1 MSSVY
6 QNQIMSKLPNVT
18 TSIFATMTKIATE
31 NNAINLAQ
39 GFPNFNL
46 DEKLANIVAEVV
58 KKDVHQ
64 YLPIAG
70 YPPLLNKI
78 AKLIL
83 DSYQRKVEPETE
95 ILVTTGATQALFTS
109 ILALIKKDDEV
120 IILDPSFDNYEAPTL
135 LCNAKAIRVELNDDY
150 SPNWERIESVIT
162 NKTRMLIINSPHNP
176 TGKVWKE
183 NDFLALENLLEK
195 YPNILLMSDE
205 VYEFIAFEEKHISIH
220 SRKKLVDR
228 SIVISSFGKSF
239 HITGWRIGYLVAPE
253 YLTMEIKKVHQYL
266 VFSVNSLAQAAISE
280 YLDVASVKELG
291 KFYQEKRDY
300 FRKLLQN
307 SRFELM
313 PCEGTY
319 FQVVSYASISDE
331 NDLAF
336 CRRLAVEYGVAA
348 IPISAFYAD
357 GKDSKLIRFCFAK
370 DDRTLE
376 EAAKRLCR
384 V

>member
-1 MSSVY
+1 
-6 QNQIMSKLPNVT
+6 MSKLPNVT
-18 TSIFATMTKIATE
+18 ASIFAIMTKMATE

-39 GFPNFNL
+39 GFPNFAV
-46 DEKLANIVAEVV
+46 DEKLAAIVAEVV

-64 YLPIAG
+64 YLPISG
-70 YPPLLNKI
+70 FPPLLTKI

-83 DSYQRKVEPETE
+83 DSYQRIVLPENE

-109 ILALIKKDDEV
+109 ILALIKADEEV
-120 IILDPSFDNYEAPTL
+120 LILDPSFDNYEAPTL
-135 LCNAKAIRVELNDDY
+135 LCNAKAIRVDLNDDY
-150 SPNWERIESVIT
+150 SPNWERIEKVIT

-176 TGKVWKE
+176 TGKIWKE

-195 YPNILLMSDE
+195 YPNILLLSDE
-205 VYEFIAFEEKHISIH
+205 VYEFISFEQKHISIH
-220 SRKKLVDR
+220 SRKKIVER
-228 SIVISSFGKSF
+228 SIIVSSFGKSF

-253 YLTMEIKKVHQYL
+253 YLTKEIKKVHQYL
-266 VFSVNSLAQAAISE
+266 VFSVNSLAQAAISDYIE
-280 YLDVASVKELG
+280 VVSVKELG

-319 FQVVSYASISDE
+319 FQVVSYAAISDE
-331 NDLAF
+331 SDVDF
-336 CRRLAVEYGVAA
+336 CTRLVVEYGVAA

-357 GKDSKLIRFCFAK
+357 GKDLKLIRFCFAK
-370 DDRTLE
+370 DNKTLE
-376 EAAKRLCR
+376 EAAKRLCA

>member
-1 MSSVY
+1 
-6 QNQIMSKLPNVT
+6 MSKLPNVT
-18 TSIFATMTKIATE
+18 ASIFAIMTKMATE

-39 GFPNFNL
+39 GFPNFAV
-46 DEKLANIVAEVV
+46 DEKLAAIVAEVV

-64 YLPIAG
+64 FLPISG
-70 YPPLLNKI
+70 FPPLLTKI

-83 DSYQRKVEPETE
+83 DSYQRIVLPENE

-109 ILALIKKDDEV
+109 ILALIKADEEV
-120 IILDPSFDNYEAPTL
+120 LILDPSFDNYEAPTL
-135 LCNAKAIRVELNDDY
+135 LCNAKAIRVDLNDDY
-150 SPNWERIESVIT
+150 SPNWERIEKVIT

-176 TGKVWKE
+176 TGKIWKE

-195 YPNILLMSDE
+195 YPNVLLLSDE
-205 VYEFIAFEEKHISIH
+205 VYEFISFEQKHISIH
-220 SRKKLVDR
+220 SRKKIVER
-228 SIVISSFGKSF
+228 SIIVSSFGKSF

-253 YLTMEIKKVHQYL
+253 YLTKEIKKVHQYL
-266 VFSVNSLAQAAISE
+266 VFSVNSLAQAAISDYIE
-280 YLDVASVKELG
+280 VVSVKELG

-319 FQVVSYASISDE
+319 FQLVSYAAISDE
-331 NDLAF
+331 NDVDF
-336 CRRLAVEYGVAA
+336 CTRLVVEYGVAA

-357 GKDSKLIRFCFAK
+357 GKDLKLIRFCFAK
-370 DDRTLE
+370 DNKTLE
-376 EAAKRLCR
+376 EAAKRLCA

>member
-1 MSSVY
+1 
-6 QNQIMSKLPNVT
+6 MSKLPNVT
-18 TSIFATMTKIATE
+18 ASIFAIMTKMATE

-39 GFPNFNL
+39 GFPNFAV
-46 DEKLANIVAEVV
+46 DEKLAAIVAEVV

-64 YLPIAG
+64 YLPISG
-70 YPPLLNKI
+70 FPPLLTKI

-83 DSYQRKVEPETE
+83 DSYQRIVLPENE

-109 ILALIKKDDEV
+109 ILALIKADEEV
-120 IILDPSFDNYEAPTL
+120 LILDPSFDNYEAPTL
-135 LCNAKAIRVELNDDY
+135 LCNAKAIRVDLNDDY
-150 SPNWERIESVIT
+150 SPNWERIEKVIT

-176 TGKVWKE
+176 TGKIWKE

-195 YPNILLMSDE
+195 YPNILLLSDE
-205 VYEFIAFEEKHISIH
+205 VYEFISFEQKHISIH
-220 SRKKLVDR
+220 SRKKIVER
-228 SIVISSFGKSF
+228 SIIVSSFGKSF

-253 YLTMEIKKVHQYL
+253 YLTKEIKKVHQYL
-266 VFSVNSLAQAAISE
+266 VFSVNSLAQAAISDYIE
-280 YLDVASVKELG
+280 VVSVKELG
-291 KFYQEKRDY
+291 KFYHEKRDY

-319 FQVVSYASISDE
+319 FQVVSYAAISDE
-331 NDLAF
+331 NDVDF
-336 CRRLAVEYGVAA
+336 CTRLVVEYGVAA

-357 GKDSKLIRFCFAK
+357 GKDLKLIRFCFAK
-370 DDRTLE
+370 DNKTLE
-376 EAAKRLCR
+376 EAAKRLCA

>member
-1 MSSVY
+1 
-6 QNQIMSKLPNVT
+6 MSKLPNVT
-18 TSIFATMTKIATE
+18 ASIFAIMTKMATE

-39 GFPNFNL
+39 GFPNFAV
-46 DEKLANIVAEVV
+46 DEKLAAIVAEVV

-64 YLPIAG
+64 YLPISG
-70 YPPLLNKI
+70 FPPLLTKI

-83 DSYQRKVEPETE
+83 DSYQRIVLPENE

-109 ILALIKKDDEV
+109 ILALIKADEEV
-120 IILDPSFDNYEAPTL
+120 LILDPSFDNYEAPTL
-135 LCNAKAIRVELNDDY
+135 LCNAKAIRVDLNDDY
-150 SPNWERIESVIT
+150 SPNWERIEKVIT

-176 TGKVWKE
+176 TGKIWKE

-195 YPNILLMSDE
+195 YPNVLLLSDE
-205 VYEFIAFEEKHISIH
+205 VYEFISFEQKHISIH
-220 SRKKLVDR
+220 SRKKIVER
-228 SIVISSFGKSF
+228 SIIVSSFGKSF

-253 YLTMEIKKVHQYL
+253 YLTKEIKKVHQYL
-266 VFSVNSLAQAAISE
+266 VFSVNSLAQAAISDYIE
-280 YLDVASVKELG
+280 VVSVKELG

-319 FQVVSYASISDE
+319 FQLVSYAAISDE
-331 NDLAF
+331 NDVDF
-336 CRRLAVEYGVAA
+336 CTRLVVEYGVAA

-357 GKDSKLIRFCFAK
+357 GKDLKLIRFCFAK
-370 DDRTLE
+370 DNKTLE
-376 EAAKRLCR
+376 EAAKRLCA

>member
-1 MSSVY
+1 
-6 QNQIMSKLPNVT
+6 MSKLPNVT
-18 TSIFATMTKIATE
+18 ASIFAIMTKMATE
-31 NNAINLAQ
+31 HNAINLAQ
-39 GFPNFNL
+39 GFPNFAV
-46 DEKLANIVAEVV
+46 DKKLAAIVAEVV

-64 YLPIAG
+64 YLPISG
-70 YPPLLNKI
+70 FPPLLTKI

-83 DSYQRKVEPETE
+83 DSYQRIVLPENE

-109 ILALIKKDDEV
+109 ILALIKADEEV
-120 IILDPSFDNYEAPTL
+120 LILDPSFDNYEAPTL
-135 LCNAKAIRVELNDDY
+135 LCNAKAIRVDLNDDY
-150 SPNWERIESVIT
+150 SPNWERIEKVIT

-176 TGKVWKE
+176 TGKIWKE

-195 YPNILLMSDE
+195 YQNILLLSDE
-205 VYEFIAFEEKHISIH
+205 VYEFISFEQKHISIH
-220 SRKKLVDR
+220 SRKKIVER
-228 SIVISSFGKSF
+228 SIIVSSFGKSF

-253 YLTMEIKKVHQYL
+253 YLTKEIKKVHQYL
-266 VFSVNSLAQAAISE
+266 VFSVNSLAQAAISDYIE
-280 YLDVASVKELG
+280 VVSVKELG

-319 FQVVSYASISDE
+319 FQVVSYAAISDE
-331 NDLAF
+331 NDVDF
-336 CRRLAVEYGVAA
+336 CTRLVVEYGVAA

-357 GKDSKLIRFCFAK
+357 GKDLKLIRFCFAK
-370 DDRTLE
+370 DNKTLE
-376 EAAKRLCR
+376 EAAKRLCA

>member
-1 MSSVY
+1 
-6 QNQIMSKLPNVT
+6 MSKLPNVT
-18 TSIFATMTKIATE
+18 ASIFAIMTKMATE

-39 GFPNFNL
+39 GFPNFAV
-46 DEKLANIVAEVV
+46 DEKLAAIVAEVV

-64 YLPIAG
+64 YLPISG
-70 YPPLLNKI
+70 FPPLLTKI

-83 DSYQRKVEPETE
+83 DSYQRIVLPENE

-109 ILALIKKDDEV
+109 ILALIKADEEV
-120 IILDPSFDNYEAPTL
+120 LILDPSFDNYEAPTL
-135 LCNAKAIRVELNDDY
+135 LCNAKAIRVDLNDDY
-150 SPNWERIESVIT
+150 SPNWERIEKVIT

-176 TGKVWKE
+176 TGKIWKE

-195 YPNILLMSDE
+195 YPNILLLSDE
-205 VYEFIAFEEKHISIH
+205 VYEFISFEQKHISIH
-220 SRKKLVDR
+220 SRKKIVER
-228 SIVISSFGKSF
+228 SIIVSSFGKSF

-253 YLTMEIKKVHQYL
+253 YLTKEIKKVHQYL
-266 VFSVNSLAQAAISE
+266 VFSVNSLAQAAISDYIE
-280 YLDVASVKELG
+280 VVSVKELG

-319 FQVVSYASISDE
+319 FQVVSYAAISDE
-331 NDLAF
+331 NDVDF
-336 CRRLAVEYGVAA
+336 CTRLVVEYGVAA

-357 GKDSKLIRFCFAK
+357 GKDLKLIRFCFAK
-370 DDRTLE
+370 DNKTLE
-376 EAAKRLCR
+376 EAAKRLCA

>member
-1 MSSVY
+1 
-6 QNQIMSKLPNVT
+6 MSKLPNVT
-18 TSIFATMTKIATE
+18 ASIFAIMTKMATE

-39 GFPNFNL
+39 GFPNFAV
-46 DEKLANIVAEVV
+46 DEKLAAIVAEVV

-64 YLPIAG
+64 YLPISG
-70 YPPLLNKI
+70 FPPLLTKI

-83 DSYQRKVEPETE
+83 DSYQRIVLPENE

-109 ILALIKKDDEV
+109 ILALIKADEEV
-120 IILDPSFDNYEAPTL
+120 LILDPSFDNYEAPTL
-135 LCNAKAIRVELNDDY
+135 LCNAKAIRVDLNDDY
-150 SPNWERIESVIT
+150 SPNWERIEKVIT

-176 TGKVWKE
+176 TGKIWKE

-195 YPNILLMSDE
+195 YPNILLLSDE
-205 VYEFIAFEEKHISIH
+205 VYEFISFEQKHISIH
-220 SRKKLVDR
+220 SRKKIVER
-228 SIVISSFGKSF
+228 SIIVSSFGKSF

-253 YLTMEIKKVHQYL
+253 YLTKEIKKVHQYL
-266 VFSVNSLAQAAISE
+266 VFSVNSLAQAAISDYIE
-280 YLDVASVKELG
+280 VVSVKDLG

-319 FQVVSYASISDE
+319 FQVVSYAAISDE
-331 NDLAF
+331 NDVDF
-336 CRRLAVEYGVAA
+336 CTRLVVEYGVAA

-357 GKDSKLIRFCFAK
+357 GKDLKLIRFCFAK
-370 DDRTLE
+370 DNKTLE
-376 EAAKRLCR
+376 EAAKRLC
-384 V
+384 VV

>member
-1 MSSVY
+1 
-6 QNQIMSKLPNVT
+6 MSKLPNVT
-18 TSIFATMTKIATE
+18 ASIFAIMTKMATE

-39 GFPNFNL
+39 GFPNFAV
-46 DEKLANIVAEVV
+46 DEKLAAIVAEVV

-64 YLPIAG
+64 YLPISG
-70 YPPLLNKI
+70 FPPLLTKI

-83 DSYQRKVEPETE
+83 DSYQRIVLPENE

-109 ILALIKKDDEV
+109 ILALIKADEEV
-120 IILDPSFDNYEAPTL
+120 LILDPSFDNYEAPTL
-135 LCNAKAIRVELNDDY
+135 LCNAKAIRVDLNDDY
-150 SPNWERIESVIT
+150 SPNWERIEKVIT

-176 TGKVWKE
+176 TGKIWKE

-195 YPNILLMSDE
+195 YPNILLLSDE
-205 VYEFIAFEEKHISIH
+205 VYEFISFEQKHISIH
-220 SRKKLVDR
+220 SRKKIVER
-228 SIVISSFGKSF
+228 SIIVSSFGKSF

-253 YLTMEIKKVHQYL
+253 YLTKEIKKVHQYL
-266 VFSVNSLAQAAISE
+266 VFSVNSLAQAAISDYIE
-280 YLDVASVKELG
+280 VVSVKELG

-319 FQVVSYASISDE
+319 FQLVSYAAISDE
-331 NDLAF
+331 NDVDF
-336 CRRLAVEYGVAA
+336 CTRLVVEYGVAA

-357 GKDSKLIRFCFAK
+357 GKDLKLIRFCFAK
-370 DDRTLE
+370 DNKTLE
-376 EAAKRLCR
+376 EAAKRLCA

>member
-1 MSSVY
+1 
-6 QNQIMSKLPNVT
+6 MSKLPNVT
-18 TSIFATMTKIATE
+18 ASIFAIMTKMATE

-39 GFPNFNL
+39 GFPNFAV
-46 DEKLANIVAEVV
+46 DEKLAAIVAEVV

-64 YLPIAG
+64 YLPISG
-70 YPPLLNKI
+70 FPPLLTKI

-83 DSYQRKVEPETE
+83 DSYQRIVLPENE

-109 ILALIKKDDEV
+109 ILALIKADEEV
-120 IILDPSFDNYEAPTL
+120 LILDPSFDNYEAPTL
-135 LCNAKAIRVELNDDY
+135 LCNAKAIRVDLNDDY
-150 SPNWERIESVIT
+150 SPNWERIEKVIT

-176 TGKVWKE
+176 TGKIWKE

-195 YPNILLMSDE
+195 YPNILLLSDE
-205 VYEFIAFEEKHISIH
+205 VYEFISFEQKHISIH
-220 SRKKLVDR
+220 SRKKIVER
-228 SIVISSFGKSF
+228 SIIVSSFGKSF

-253 YLTMEIKKVHQYL
+253 YLTKEIKKVHQYL
-266 VFSVNSLAQAAISE
+266 VFSINSLAQAAISDYIE
-280 YLDVASVKELG
+280 VVSVKELG

-319 FQVVSYASISDE
+319 FQVVSYAAISDE
-331 NDLAF
+331 NDVDF
-336 CRRLAVEYGVAA
+336 CTRLVVEYGVAA

-357 GKDSKLIRFCFAK
+357 GKDLKLIRFCFAK
-370 DDRTLE
+370 DNKTLE
-376 EAAKRLCR
+376 EAAKRLCA

>member
-1 MSSVY
+1 
-6 QNQIMSKLPNVT
+6 MSKLPNVT
-18 TSIFATMTKIATE
+18 ASIFAIMTKMATE

-39 GFPNFNL
+39 GFPNFAV
-46 DEKLANIVAEVV
+46 DEKLAAIVAEVV

-64 YLPIAG
+64 YLPISG
-70 YPPLLNKI
+70 FPPLLTKI

-83 DSYQRKVEPETE
+83 DSYQRIVLPENE

-109 ILALIKKDDEV
+109 ILALIKADEEV
-120 IILDPSFDNYEAPTL
+120 LILDPSFDNYEAPTL
-135 LCNAKAIRVELNDDY
+135 LCNAKAIRVDLNDDY
-150 SPNWERIESVIT
+150 SPNWERIEKVIT

-176 TGKVWKE
+176 TGKIWKE

-195 YPNILLMSDE
+195 YPNVLLLSDE
-205 VYEFIAFEEKHISIH
+205 VYEFISFEQKHISIH
-220 SRKKLVDR
+220 SRKKIVER
-228 SIVISSFGKSF
+228 SIIVSSFGKSF

-253 YLTMEIKKVHQYL
+253 YLTKEIKKVHQYL
-266 VFSVNSLAQAAISE
+266 VFSVNSLAQAAISDYIE
-280 YLDVASVKELG
+280 VVSVKELG

-319 FQVVSYASISDE
+319 FQVVSYAAISDE
-331 NDLAF
+331 SDVDF
-336 CRRLAVEYGVAA
+336 CTRLVVEYGVAA

-357 GKDSKLIRFCFAK
+357 GKDLKLIRFCFAK
-370 DDRTLE
+370 DNKTLE
-376 EAAKRLCR
+376 EAAKRLC
-384 V
+384 VV

>member
-1 MSSVY
+1 
-6 QNQIMSKLPNVT
+6 MSKLPNVT
-18 TSIFATMTKIATE
+18 ASIFAIMTKMATE
-31 NNAINLAQ
+31 HNAINLAQ
-39 GFPNFNL
+39 GFPNFAV
-46 DEKLANIVAEVV
+46 DKKLAAIVAEVV

-64 YLPIAG
+64 YLPISG
-70 YPPLLNKI
+70 FPPLLTKI

-83 DSYQRKVEPETE
+83 DSYQRIVLPENE

-109 ILALIKKDDEV
+109 ILALIKADEEV
-120 IILDPSFDNYEAPTL
+120 LILDPSFDNYEAPTL
-135 LCNAKAIRVELNDDY
+135 LCNAKAIRVDLNDDY
-150 SPNWERIESVIT
+150 SPNWERIEKVIT

-176 TGKVWKE
+176 TGKIWKE

-195 YPNILLMSDE
+195 YQNILLLSDE
-205 VYEFIAFEEKHISIH
+205 VYEFISFEQKHISIH
-220 SRKKLVDR
+220 SRKKIVER
-228 SIVISSFGKSF
+228 SIIVSSFGKSF

-253 YLTMEIKKVHQYL
+253 YLTKEIKKVHQYL
-266 VFSVNSLAQAAISE
+266 VFSVNSLAQAAISDYIE
-280 YLDVASVKELG
+280 VVSVKDLG

-319 FQVVSYASISDE
+319 FQVVSYAAISDE
-331 NDLAF
+331 SDVDF
-336 CRRLAVEYGVAA
+336 CTRLVVEYGVAA

-357 GKDSKLIRFCFAK
+357 GKDLKLIRFCFAK
-370 DDRTLE
+370 DNKTLE
-376 EAAKRLCR
+376 EAAKRLCA